1 MDFQFALDPNSP
13 TPLHRQFYDRVR
25 SAILHRTLAAGQ
37 KIPSTRTL
45 AKSLGVSRATITTSF
60 EMLLSEG
67 YLEATGGSGTFVC
80 RHLPE
85 DLLRTTD
92 SEDQVETDYE
102 TPKPHSDIGI
112 GFNGKKVDRSP
123 VGWIGVAVQSNS
135 GNSLKNQLKLVDR
148 LSWYGASLIE
158 RKWLE
163 FETEEPEI
171 QFIYGRPDLE
181 HFPIGQWNQL
191 YVQHAKRRKFTL
203 LDAPGHSQG
212 YEPLREA
219 LADYLSR
226 ARGLHCSAE
235 QIIVV
240 NGSQQGIDLVTRVLV
255 DRGDLVG
262 IEEPG
267 YIGAQKALTAQ
278 GAKLQPI
285 SVDLNGL
292 IVDELKNKHESPGQQ
307 LKMLYVTPSHQ
318 YPTGVVLALPRRLE
332 LLNWAQRTGAFIV
345 EDDYD
350 SEYRYKGRPIPALAG
365 LDKGESVIYI
375 GTFSKVLLPS
385 LRLGYL
391 VVPKSLV
398 PVFARAKWLA
408 DRHSPLLE
416 QQVLA
421 DFIKLGHMERH
432 MRRMRSLYELKRKHV
447 IATIIELFGER
458 ASILGDNAGIN
469 VLVRFQTELSDDAVV
484 AGCRRLGVG
493 LKSTRDYYLEG
504 SSPGEFVINYGGLK
518 DNEISEGLRRLAQI
532 IV

>member
-13 TPLHRQFYDRVR
+13 TPLHRQLYDRVR
-25 SAILHRTLAAGQ
+25 QAILQRNLAAGQ
-37 KIPSTRTL
+37 RVPSTRAL
-45 AKSLGVSRATITTSF
+45 AKSLGVSRATVTTSF
-60 EMLLSEG
+60 DMLLSEG
-67 YLEATGGSGTFVC
+67 YLEATGGSGTYVC
-80 RHLPE
+80 RQLPE
-85 DLLRTTD
+85 DLLRTDVSATA
-92 SEDQVETDYE
+92 SAATEPE
-102 TPKPHSDIGI
+102 
-112 GFNGKKVDRSP
+112 VDRSP
-123 VGWIGVAVQSNS
+123 VGWLGVASQSTYGINLR
-135 GNSLKNQLKLVDR
+135 NPTPSLSDR
-148 LSWYGASLIE
+148 LSWYGSSLLE

-163 FETEEPEI
+163 FSADEPEI
-171 QFIYGRPDLE
+171 QFIFGRPDLD
-181 HFPIGQWNQL
+181 HFPISQWNQL
-191 YVQHAKRRKFTL
+191 YIQHAKRRDFTL
-203 LDAPGHSQG
+203 LDAPGRAQG
-212 YEPLREA
+212 YEPLRQA
-219 LADYLSR
+219 LADYLTR
-226 ARGLHCSAE
+226 ARALRCTAE

-262 IEEPG
+262 IENPG
-267 YIGAQKALTAQ
+267 YIGAQKALLAQ

-292 IVDELKNKHESPGQQ
+292 KVDELKARFESTGQS
-307 LKMLYVTPSHQ
+307 LKMLYLTPSHQ

-332 LLNWAQRTGAFIV
+332 LLAWAQRTGAFIV

-365 LDKGESVIYI
+365 LDTGESVIYI

-391 VVPKSLV
+391 VVPPSLIE
-398 PVFARAKWLA
+398 VFSRAKWLA

-432 MRRMRSLYELKRKHV
+432 MRRMRSLYELKRKLV
-447 IATIIELFGER
+447 ITTLKNLFGDR

-469 VLVRFQTELSDDAVV
+469 VLVRFQTDLSDDAVV
-484 AGCRRLGVG
+484 AGCKRLGVG

-504 SSPGEFVINYGGLK
+504 STPGEFVINYGGLR
-518 DNEISEGLRRLAQI
+518 DEEIIDGLNRLAQV